1 MRPLAFAVTTTLC
14 LSLAPATA
22 VASSIQIA
30 GTTAG
35 CFGDGCSSFSDE
47 ASFGA
52 YSFDGVT
59 FEITPDGDIATVSLG
74 SFTRGNDFL
83 AEPIPFTLQIA
94 FSTPDGVIVVQ
105 YLGTLSLAVSA
116 SGAGP
121 AWLDFDNAFLCVS
134 APEGPFGFSVLDV
147 GNAGN
152 GRHGLT
158 RNRSRQITGLLRLPG
173 LAGCADEPE
182 GLAFA
187 APSSLVPQQ
196 ISEPASLLLLGMA
209 LLGIGI
215 HARRARRAAAIGSGR
230 G

>member
-30 GTTAG
+30 GTTTG

-83 AEPIPFTLQIA
+83 AEPVPFTLQIA

-116 SGAGP
+116 SGGGP
-121 AWLDFDNAFLCVS
+121 AWLDFDNAFQCLG
-134 APEGPFGFSVLDV
+134 APEGAFGLSVLDV

-158 RNRSRQITGLLRLPG
+158 RNGRRQLTGLIRLPG
-173 LAGCADEPE
+173 LTACADDP
-182 GLAFA
+182 GGSMSL
-187 APSSLVPQQ
+187 APSSLAPQQ
-196 ISEPASLLLLGMA
+196 VSEPASML
-209 LLGIGI
+209 LLGIGLLGFGI
-215 HARRARRAAAIGSGR
+215 YARRARGR
-230 G
+230 N

>member
-1 MRPLAFAVTTTLC
+1 MRFLRYVVTTGLC
-14 LSLAPATA
+14 LALAHAAHAAPIE
-22 VASSIQIA
+22 SFQIV
-30 GTTAG
+30 GTTTG
-35 CFGDGCSSFSDE
+35 CFGEGCSSFSDQ

-59 FEITPDGDIATVSLG
+59 FELAPEGDAASVSLG

-83 AEPIPFTLQIA
+83 AEPVPFTLQIA
-94 FSTPDGVIVVQ
+94 FTTPDGVTTLQ
-105 YLGTLSLAVSA
+105 YLGTLTLAVSA

-158 RNRSRQITGLLRLPG
+158 RNGSRQLTGLIHLPG
-173 LAGCADEPE
+173 VAACADEPE
-182 GLAFA
+182 DPAFA
-187 APSSLVPQQ
+187 VSPLLGLQQ
-196 ISEPASLLLLGMA
+196 IPEPATVVLLGLG
-209 LLGIGI
+209 LLV
-215 HARRARRAAAIGSGR
+215 AWRRARN
-230 G
+230 